1 MSCSS
6 CQHLWL
12 MDLALSLLIPLRSF
26 HFRTEG
32 GAAKG
37 TSEHAFPTPAESK
50 TSIPPSS
57 PSAASAILATASA
70 AEGPAACPA
79 SVPSGPTLLAW
90 KQLAST
96 MSQLPVSGPGL
107 ATSPMATTSLEN
119 AKPQV
124 KPGFLQ
130 FQEK

>member
-1 MSCSS
+1 MG
-6 CQHLWL
+6 
-12 MDLALSLLIPLRSF
+12 LSLSPLTPLCSF

-37 TSEHAFPTPAESK
+37 TSEHGFPTPAENK
-50 TSIPPSS
+50 TSITPSS
-57 PSAASAILATASA
+57 PSTASALLAAA
-70 AEGPAACPA
+70 AEGPTASPA
-79 SVPSGPTLLAW
+79 SVPSAPTLLAW

-96 MSQLPVSGPGL
+96 MSQLPASGAGL
-107 ATSPMATTSLEN
+107 ATSPLATTSLEN